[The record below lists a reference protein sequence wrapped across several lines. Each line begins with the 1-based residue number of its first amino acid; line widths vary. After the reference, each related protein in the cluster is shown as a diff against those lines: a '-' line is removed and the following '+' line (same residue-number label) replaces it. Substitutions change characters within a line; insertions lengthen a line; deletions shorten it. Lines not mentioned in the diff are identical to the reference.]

1 MRNILANLPTSTPQ
15 EEVGLLCASSNVRIE
30 RILST
35 GHRSPPGF
43 WYDQE
48 DNEWVTVISGSG
60 EVVFENGNAFRL
72 NPGDHLFIPART
84 RHRVQWT
91 SPDEPT
97 VWIAVFF
104 PRNEVIPSDDAGLSA
119 DQLRHDGDSR

>member
-1 MRNILANLPTSTPQ
+1 MQNILANLPNQAPQ
-15 EEVGLLCASSNVRIE
+15 EEVDLLCASRNVRIE

-104 PRNEVIPSDDAGLSA
+104 PCDEAIPSDGAELMAG
-119 DQLRHDGDSR
+119 QPHREGNSR